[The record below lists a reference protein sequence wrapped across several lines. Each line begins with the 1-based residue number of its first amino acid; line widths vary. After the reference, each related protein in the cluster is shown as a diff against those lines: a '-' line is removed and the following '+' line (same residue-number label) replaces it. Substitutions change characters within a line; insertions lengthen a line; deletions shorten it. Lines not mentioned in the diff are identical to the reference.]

1 MEIQEEKVAD
11 EVILYDIKDSWD
23 ELWDAYSNLF
33 DCPIDMSTGNLEK
46 VGITFDIDNDNTSLG
61 MVHAIKDTG
70 VPFKITFN
78 INTNS
83 RMRYYQNIFTL
94 IFFYNII

>member
-11 EVILYDIKDSWD
+11 EIILYDIKDSWD

-33 DCPIDMSTGNLEK
+33 DCPIDMSTRNLEK
-46 VGITFDIDNDNTSLG
+46 VGITFGLDNENTSLG

-78 INTNS
+78 KI
-83 RMRYYQNIFTL
+83 
-94 IFFYNII
+94 